1 MSDTVSSSRRMRIH
15 GKTAVRTADR
25 GLLTH
30 PKALTEPT
38 RQAVRLIGVFENR
51 AKAIRVY
58 VDM

>member
-1 MSDTVSSSRRMRIH
+1 MRIH

-30 PKALTEPT
+30 SKALTEPT
-38 RQAVRLIGVFENR
+38 RQAVRLIGVIENR
-51 AKAIRVY
+51 AKFIRVY